1 VRNVQVAQEL
11 SDKISRR
18 EARVGI
24 LGLGYVGLPLAVE
37 FASAGLPV
45 VGLDLD
51 SRKVE
56 AVNAGRS
63 YIKDVDQERL
73 AGLVRAG
80 TLRASSDLDELGR
93 CDAIIICV
101 PTPLSK
107 TKDPDLSM
115 VVESAKAIA
124 ARLRPGQLV
133 ILESTTYPGTTDEL
147 VHPLMEE
154 RGFKVGEQFFLAFS
168 PERVD
173 PGNPRFNTR
182 NTPKIVGGL
191 TPTCTRMAEALYKYA
206 VDTIIP
212 VSSPRAAEMVKLLEN
227 TFRSVNIGL
236 VNEVALMCARL
247 GVSVWEVIDAA
258 ASKPFGFM
266 PFYPGPGLG
275 GHCIPIDPF
284 YLSWKLKTLNYRAR
298 FIELAGEVNS
308 EMPEYVC
315 ARVADALNEREK
327 SVKGSRILVLGVTYK
342 KDIEDVRESPAL
354 DIIRIL
360 EKRGARISY
369 HDPYVPKLDMEELS
383 LQSQELMPSVREAD
397 LVLIITDHSS
407 FSYPQIVEAARI
419 VLDTRNATR
428 GLRSEKILKI

>member
-1 VRNVQVAQEL
+1 VQVAQEL
-11 SDKISRR
+11 SEKISRR

-51 SRKVE
+51 ARKVE

-73 AGLVRAG
+73 AGLVRSG
-80 TLRASSDLDELGR
+80 TLRASTDLDELGR

-154 RGFKVGEQFFLAFS
+154 RGFKVGEHFFLAFS

-173 PGNPRFNTR
+173 PGNARFNTR

-206 VDTIIP
+206 VDTIIT

-308 EMPEYVC
+308 EMPEYVF
-315 ARVADALNEREK
+315 ARVADALNDREK

-360 EKRGARISY
+360 EKRGARITY

-397 LVLIITDHSS
+397 LVLIITDHSA
-407 FSYPQIVEAARI
+407 FSYPQIVEEARI